1 MSNRRIFPGDVQALA
16 YCNKGARI
24 FFKQHGLDYA
34 HYVSN
39 GIDQQD
45 LLDTGDAMAI
55 KVVERVQLEVD
66 K

>member
-1 MSNRRIFPGDVQALA
+1 MSDRKIFPTDVQALL

-24 FFKQHGLDYA
+24 FFKQHGLNYA
-34 HYVSN
+34 QFVSN

-45 LLDTGDAMAI
+45 LIDTNDAMAL

-66 K
+66 E